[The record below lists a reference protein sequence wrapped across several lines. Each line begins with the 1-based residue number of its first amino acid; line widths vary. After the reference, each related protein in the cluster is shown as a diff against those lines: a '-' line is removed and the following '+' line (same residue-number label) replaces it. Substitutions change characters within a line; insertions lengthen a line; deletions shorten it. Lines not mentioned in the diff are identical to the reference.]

1 MKKKKLSRRGK
12 IILVIISCILLSVI
26 SVGASLIVVN
36 KKEVENNKKENINY
50 KEYFLEE
57 ATTTNEKK
65 IYKLDNSEMVEV
77 GSLKSGVPLNLESD
91 SYLDKGYFKLKAQDY
106 YIDYEDLKKYE
117 KEETEKDTFYLNYVP
132 FNESIKTKDITNL
145 YQDKDCNTLIASIK
159 DSYTFPITIKEE
171 NSLGVVIDNNLYYIK
186 RDEGEIIENKNTD
199 LGHTESIAAL
209 VYHFVYDSTNP
220 EEKRECLNA
229 NSTICLSDTQ
239 FKSHLSYLKDNG
251 YYTATMND
259 LEMFL
264 DKKVQLPYKTAVIT
278 IDDGFFV
285 NAAIKVLEE
294 LDLHATLFLIGGGK
308 ERFESKNLEIH
319 SHSWALHYTGECP
332 GGQGSPLK
340 CLPKD
345 KILEDLKKSRDHL
358 NGTTVFCYPFFEYN
372 DYAISVLKEAGFTM
386 AFIGGRQRITL
397 NSNKMLLPRYGIVS
411 DTYVE
416 DIVRFVKVD

>member
-239 FKSHLSYLKDNG
+239 FKSHLSY
-251 YYTATMND
+251 
-259 LEMFL
+259 
-264 DKKVQLPYKTAVIT
+264 
-278 IDDGFFV
+278 
-285 NAAIKVLEE
+285 
-294 LDLHATLFLIGGGK
+294 
-308 ERFESKNLEIH
+308 
-319 SHSWALHYTGECP
+319 
-332 GGQGSPLK
+332 
-340 CLPKD
+340 
-345 KILEDLKKSRDHL
+345 
-358 NGTTVFCYPFFEYN
+358 
-372 DYAISVLKEAGFTM
+372 
-386 AFIGGRQRITL
+386 
-397 NSNKMLLPRYGIVS
+397 
-411 DTYVE
+411 
-416 DIVRFVKVD
+416 